1 MRPVQYQA
9 TELEKLLKKRTVATM
24 SELKAALGTEADIT
38 VFRKLRQL
46 GYLSSYSHRGAFY
59 TLRELAQFDEQ
70 GLWSFRS
77 VYFSRYGTLLST
89 AEAFVQ
95 RSEAGFFAS
104 ELEHVLCVGVK
115 EALLQLLHQSRIRRE
130 AIYGLF
136 LYCSADPAV
145 GKQQLLA
152 RRLQPSAASL
162 GRSSVEGASVS
173 DELKAAIVLFSSLL
187 DEKQRRVYAG
197 LESLKIGHGGDRQ
210 MAELLGIDV
219 GTVARGRR
227 QLVEHDVELERVRKA
242 GGGRKAAEKKR
253 RKSSPPSRH

>member
-46 GYLSSYSHRGAFY
+46 AYLSSYSHRGAFY

-95 RSEAGFFAS
+95 RSEAG
-104 ELEHVLCVGVK
+104 
-115 EALLQLLHQSRIRRE
+115 
-130 AIYGLF
+130 
-136 LYCSADPAV
+136 
-145 GKQQLLA
+145 
-152 RRLQPSAASL
+152 
-162 GRSSVEGASVS
+162 
-173 DELKAAIVLFSSLL
+173 L
-187 DEKQRRVYAG
+187 D
-197 LESLKIGHGGDRQ
+197 
-210 MAELLGIDV
+210 
-219 GTVARGRR
+219 
-227 QLVEHDVELERVRKA
+227 
-242 GGGRKAAEKKR
+242 
-253 RKSSPPSRH
+253 RKSVV